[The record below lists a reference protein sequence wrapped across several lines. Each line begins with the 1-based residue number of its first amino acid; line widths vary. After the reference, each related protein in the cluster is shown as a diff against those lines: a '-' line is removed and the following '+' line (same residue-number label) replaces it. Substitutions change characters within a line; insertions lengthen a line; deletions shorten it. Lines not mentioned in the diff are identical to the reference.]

1 MKFVNKILCALFI
14 IITISQMNSLLVE
27 AGNTTIIASQ
37 QISYADESR
46 LSFQSDETEITSQAH
61 ETEFIVPTSTT
72 LPTNEQWA
80 ELSLEEKA
88 HTIVSTIYLNAN
100 TENSITEEQ
109 IQVLLGEPDEVFE
122 MNDQIKQHL
131 FTLEDGGRKIA
142 LKLAYD
148 LEKKTYFEGLGEQSF
163 ELDTPPV
170 TFDKFDELASLLRE
184 NYQDKQHTKV
194 EVLADYL
201 ESPKSVSYIFDAIV
215 YQFPGENHDKYA
227 VTVKENIITDINYL
241 SGDQAS
247 MKQPIEQT
255 KKQLDRLAHE
265 AGLNHQEILSILGQ
279 PHSINYDSK
288 SGIITNAW
296 FSTSETS
303 AAKEVYYY
311 YAYNGISIG
320 LAYGSG
326 QEVEN

>member
-1 MKFVNKILCALFI
+1 MKFVNKIFYALFI
-14 IITISQMNSLLVE
+14 IIAVSQINSLLVE
-27 AGNTTIIASQ
+27 AGNTTINASQ
-37 QISYADESR
+37 QTSYADKSR
-46 LSFQSDETEITSQAH
+46 VSFQSDETETTSQAH
-61 ETEFIVPTSTT
+61 EAELIIPTSTT

-100 TENSITEEQ
+100 AENSITEEQ
-109 IQVLLGEPDEVFE
+109 IQVLLGEPDEVIE

-148 LEKKTYFEGLGEQSF
+148 LETKTYFEGLGEQSF
-163 ELDTPPV
+163 EIDTIPF
-170 TFDKFDELASLLRE
+170 TFDKFNELASLLRE

-227 VTVKENIITDINYL
+227 VTVKENIHSVKYL
-241 SGDQAS
+241 
-247 MKQPIEQT
+247 
-255 KKQLDRLAHE
+255 
-265 AGLNHQEILSILGQ
+265 
-279 PHSINYDSK
+279 
-288 SGIITNAW
+288 
-296 FSTSETS
+296 
-303 AAKEVYYY
+303 V
-311 YAYNGISIG
+311 
-320 LAYGSG
+320 
-326 QEVEN
+326 

>member
-1 MKFVNKILCALFI
+1 M
-14 IITISQMNSLLVE
+14 
-27 AGNTTIIASQ
+27 
-37 QISYADESR
+37 
-46 LSFQSDETEITSQAH
+46 
-61 ETEFIVPTSTT
+61 
-72 LPTNEQWA
+72 
-80 ELSLEEKA
+80 
-88 HTIVSTIYLNAN
+88 
-100 TENSITEEQ
+100 
-109 IQVLLGEPDEVFE
+109 
-122 MNDQIKQHL
+122 
-131 FTLEDGGRKIA
+131 
-142 LKLAYD
+142 
-148 LEKKTYFEGLGEQSF
+148 
-163 ELDTPPV
+163 
-170 TFDKFDELASLLRE
+170 
-184 NYQDKQHTKV
+184 
-194 EVLADYL
+194 ADYL

-247 MKQPIEQT
+247 MKHPIKQT